1 MTRPTCGTVHC
12 RDSLNLV
19 TETTQV
25 SGGETRASLNFA
37 KINERCAALGATTV
51 AQRCALLKVSRAQL
65 YRWLSGAN
73 DITTRRALDL
83 ATRLDLSLAD
93 VLAPPKPKPP
103 SHPPPQPR
111 PPAGPKGTS

>member
-1 MTRPTCGTVHC
+1 MRG
-12 RDSLNLV
+12 SLNPV

-25 SGGETRASLNFA
+25 SGGETHAGALNFT
-37 KINERCAALGATTV
+37 KINERCAELGATTV

-73 DITTRRALDL
+73 DITTRRAMDL
-83 ATRLDLSLAD
+83 AARLDLPLAE
-93 VLAPPKPKPP
+93 VLAPLKPKPKPKPP